1 MQKLAEELVNMH
13 GTEFNLHVG
22 HKADQAYV
30 QGRAKEPADEL
41 VTITS
46 TIVSFLF
53 SPRWHPHAATTIQAR
68 SKNAYDLVPAPEDGP
83 IDAGKRT
90 LRIGKT
96 LKASS
101 LVSTSVAANSGKVVC
116 TEGSSMTIICSN
128 Q

>member
-46 TIVSFLF
+46 TIVSFF
-53 SPRWHPHAATTIQAR
+53 YFPRGGTHTRQR
-68 SKNAYDLVPAPEDGP
+68 QSKHDR
-83 IDAGKRT
+83 RT
-90 LRIGKT
+90 L
-96 LKASS
+96 
-101 LVSTSVAANSGKVVC
+101 
-116 TEGSSMTIICSN
+116 TISCRPLRTG